1 MAEKRITPVHEPSPG
16 AFATVSETNGR
27 IDPSQPPPAF
37 AALAE
42 KSNETASTVVCELPD
57 GRPALLERPKG
68 SIVARV
74 LMIASELVSS
84 MKVEDAGGIMAQN
97 TAVTFL
103 KPYVEALMHVRAL
116 GDQKVA
122 PIVSAE
128 SYQRLADNLGDEGIE
143 AIQAEIFRHWPP
155 PGVRDKSLVK
165 KSPPTRPS

>member
-1 MAEKRITPVHEPSPG
+1 MTEKRITPVHEG
-16 AFATVSETNGR
+16 FAVAETSGHS
-27 IDPSQPPPAF
+27 DPSPPPAF

-42 KSNETASTVVCELPD
+42 KAQTPDAAVCELAD
-57 GRPALLERPKG
+57 GRTVLLERPKG

-84 MKVEDAGGIMAQN
+84 MKVEDAGGLMAQN

-103 KPYVEALMHVRAL
+103 KPYVEALMHVKAL

-122 PIVSAE
+122 PIMSAE
-128 SYQRLADNLGDEGIE
+128 TYQRLADNVGDEGIE
-143 AIQAEIFRHWPP
+143 AIQAEIFRRWPP
-155 PGVRDKSLVK
+155 PGMRDKPLIK